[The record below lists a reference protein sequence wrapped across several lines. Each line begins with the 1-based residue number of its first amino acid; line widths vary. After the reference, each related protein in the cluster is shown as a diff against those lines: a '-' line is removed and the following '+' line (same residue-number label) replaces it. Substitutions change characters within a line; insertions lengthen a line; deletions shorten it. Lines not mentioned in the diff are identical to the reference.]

1 MRADVAV
8 VRKVA
13 ALIVVA
19 LALTG
24 CSAKSVEVAT
34 ETTLDPTA
42 TTAVP
47 TTVKTDRIYQCTV
60 VMREA
65 MAGIETTLSDGSSA
79 YYAEMAGLAEAQ
91 QSAVTTAV
99 QTAAK
104 CQLLL
109 PECTTPAAQ
118 WVQGV
123 KTYAETYVANVF
135 RLARGGVSVIPM
147 MKPVAAVDPSCA

>member
-1 MRADVAV
+1 MRKALL
-8 VRKVA
+8 
-13 ALIVVA
+13 LIVVA
-19 LALTG
+19 LAVTG

-34 ETTLDPTA
+34 ESTLDPTA

-47 TTVKTDRIYQCTV
+47 ATVKTDRIYQCTAA
-60 VMREA
+60 MQEA
-65 MAGIETTLSDGSSA
+65 MLGIESGLKDGSIA
-79 YYAEMAGLAEAQ
+79 YATGKAGMAEAQ
-91 QSAVTTAV
+91 ASAVTTAV

-123 KTYAETYVANVF
+123 KTYADTFAANVV
-135 RLARGGVSVIPM
+135 RLSRGGMSVIPM
-147 MKPVAAVDPSCA
+147 MKPVAAVDPSCR